1 MFTAPGTDAAFGGQ
15 FLQATSSGLTLN
27 CATNGG
33 LTVVMYLKFRT
44 TVDYAFPRMFCFN
57 GIEGGYFEFILSHG
71 AIMLADLQGGF
82 LASDAVA
89 TVDTWDVYVARMI
102 NSTKVSQLFKNG
114 TQIASGTMPNTVL
127 NKTPDTIRIARALG
141 GDPDTNMDLG
151 GLVVYD
157 YALSNAEVTTATD
170 YFLAL
175 TN

>member
-1 MFTAPGTDAAFGGQ
+1 
-15 FLQATSSGLTLN
+15 
-27 CATNGG
+27 
-33 LTVVMYLKFRT
+33 
-44 TVDYAFPRMFCFN
+44 
-57 GIEGGYFEFILSHG
+57 
-71 AIMLADLQGGF
+71 
-82 LASDAVA
+82 
-89 TVDTWDVYVARMI
+89 MI